1 VIDVDADAF
10 PMNVVLALKAAF
22 STVDPAVPVLM
33 RPIRVGDPVQA
44 WAITASMWT
53 PDDQSWE
60 MLGASSITG
69 ATVNRYII
77 GIQSFNQDMDS
88 ERGLQVSATMAGIVR
103 SKLSRDPVV
112 RASLAALQSTEL
124 GYTEKVQ
131 RFYVQGQR
139 FLSNE
144 IDRTFYHLSN
154 LEFLIETEIQ

>member
-1 VIDVDADAF
+1 MLDVNADAF
-10 PMNVVLALKAAF
+10 PMNVVLTLRDVFAQI
-22 STVDPAVPVLM
+22 DPQVPALM

-44 WAITASMWT
+44 WAITASLWQ
-53 PDDQSWE
+53 PDDNSWE
-60 MLGASSITG
+60 MLGGNSITG

-103 SKLSRDPVV
+103 AKLSRDPAV
-112 RASLAALQSTEL
+112 RASLAVLQSTEL

-131 RFYVQGQR
+131 RFFVQGQR